1 MPATKDAPVA
11 SHRIQG
17 FVSRGSAALRLALP
31 PEHAHR
37 TPDGYVTFRPIPTG
51 TQEAS
56 TEGKFLTDD
65 PVLAD
70 YLRTRLDTITVADV
84 SEDESTLQLRCSYG
98 QCLYMAPNTADGRK
112 RLMAHMRTEHD
123 A

>member
-1 MPATKDAPVA
+1 MPATKDVAAPRV
-11 SHRIQG
+11 QG
-17 FVSRGSAALRLALP
+17 FISRGSANFRLLLP
-31 PEHAHR
+31 PEHSHR
-37 TPDGYVTFRPIPTG
+37 TPDGYVTFRAIPTG

-70 YLRTRLDTITVADV
+70 YLRGRMDMISVTDV

-98 QCLYMAPNTADGRK
+98 QCLYMAPNTPDGRK